1 MKPTSQLHRT
11 ILSGGIACA
20 SLLFASP
27 AFGQYSVTIL
37 HHNDAESKLINL
49 GAGAAAEYGG
59 IARFGTLLDET
70 RSFYQGLNHGVVTLS
85 AGDSYLAGA
94 IFQASL
100 DSGAPGSRTFYDA
113 LGMSLL
119 RYDAVTIGN
128 HEFDFGP
135 NVLAEFIGDAQTT
148 NPTKFLSAN
157 LDFSGV
163 PALQA
168 HRDAGRIAPS
178 TIVNVNTSVG
188 VKKVGIIGATTDTLP
203 FVSSPGAVTVT
214 NVADAV
220 NAQIDALKADGA
232 HVIVLSSHLQGLS
245 NDQSLVPLL
254 KPGVDLII
262 AGGGDELLANRANP
276 SPLTTYNNNAP
287 GSVTDT
293 GFVPVSG
300 YDNPSVAPNQ
310 ERYPIFSANQD
321 SSGKTIPIVT
331 SRDNYSYLGRIT
343 LNVAQ
348 DGTVSVDPSSNPQ
361 RVVSTAVDAT
371 HGVVPNQT
379 LQTQVVDPVQSFIS
393 GLAQQIIGNTS
404 VLLNRSD
411 VRFRETNLGNL
422 VADAFLTKAQQLATS
437 FGTDTPQ
444 ISLVNG
450 GGIRDFIGAGSISKL
465 DTFDVSPFGNI
476 LAVVKDVTSA
486 DFKLLLENAY
496 SKVSDSAAEGITPA
510 GTDGRFA
517 QISGF
522 A

>member
-1 MKPTSQLHRT
+1 
-11 ILSGGIACA
+11 
-20 SLLFASP
+20 
-27 AFGQYSVTIL
+27 
-37 HHNDAESKLINL
+37 
-49 GAGAAAEYGG
+49 
-59 IARFGTLLDET
+59 
-70 RSFYQGLNHGVVTLS
+70 
-85 AGDSYLAGA
+85 
-94 IFQASL
+94 
-100 DSGAPGSRTFYDA
+100 
-113 LGMSLL
+113 
-119 RYDAVTIGN
+119 
-128 HEFDFGP
+128 
-135 NVLAEFIGDAQTT
+135 
-148 NPTKFLSAN
+148 
-157 LDFSGV
+157 
-163 PALQA
+163 
-168 HRDAGRIAPS
+168 
-178 TIVNVNTSVG
+178 
-188 VKKVGIIGATTDTLP
+188 
-203 FVSSPGAVTVT
+203 VTVT

-220 NAQIDALKADGA
+220 NAQIDALKAGGA
-232 HVIVLSSHLQGLS
+232 DVIVLSSHLQGLS

-496 SKVSDSAAEGITPA
+496 SKVNDSAAEGITPA

-522 A
+522 RVICDLFGQPMVLNTDGTVVTPGNRILEVTLDDGTPVVLQGVAVPGLTLDIATLGFLATGGDQYFDKDYLSKSYATDYTLLGITDQNALQDYITSFNNADIGNDSRYDLAPEGRVTPVPEPCSTLLLAGGLLGLAARRRRVVNPS